1 MTEKITPTNINHR
14 NMTQN
19 VRQRQTI
26 PGEYDWIKNNKIKS
40 LRRPTCYCEFDQNIK
55 KYIKPLR
62 RQTSKCEYDRN
73 WINSLFRWYL
83 PVQVH
88 HFNEFIYFLLFRSY
102 SLVFRSSLT
111 VNVRWCDFLVTFYC
125 SRLLVWISFGHIL
138 THFWSYWIGQNN

>member
-73 WINSLFRWYL
+73 WINSLFR
-83 PVQVH
+83 
-88 HFNEFIYFLLFRSY
+88 SY
-102 SLVFRSSLT
+102 SPIQVCWINDFFSFILFWSFPSVFRSSPT
-111 VNVRWCDFLVTFYC
+111 VNVRRSHFRSC
-125 SRLLVWISFGHIL
+125 S
-138 THFWSYWIGQNN
+138 NNHVRRCEYYSVIF